1 MQTNT
6 LLAQQAGTQV
16 LTVQHNQFLQDV
28 IEGLTAKPKRL
39 DSKYFYDA
47 NGDKL
52 FQQIMQCPEYYPTRC
67 EMEILQQ
74 QRSAIVHTIST
85 LLPSYDVVELGA
97 GDATKSIHLLQ
108 EMVQADSRFTYYPV
122 DISGN
127 IISELEHRLPLE
139 VPGLQVKGLHGE
151 YMRMLHQASELSEK
165 NKLVLFMGANIG
177 NFDARQALNFC
188 RQLKRQLHKGDLL
201 MIGFDLKKHPA
212 VVLDAYNDSQGITR
226 AFNLNLLHRINR
238 ELDADFKLRL
248 FDHYASYDP
257 ATGACKSYLV
267 SLANQKVRIGS
278 AAAIEF
284 ERDECIYMEVSQK
297 YTPAEIQQLAFAAG
311 FTPVADFRDTK
322 NWFADC
328 LWKV

>member
-6 LLAQQAGTQV
+6 LLAEQSNTQV
-16 LTVQHNQFLQDV
+16 LTVYRNQFLQDV
-28 IEGLTAKPKRL
+28 IEGLTGSPKRL
-39 DSKYFYDA
+39 DAKYFYDA

-67 EMEILQQ
+67 EMEILKQ
-74 QRSAIVHTIST
+74 QRAAITNTINA
-85 LLPSYDVVELGA
+85 LLPAYDVIELGA
-97 GDATKSIHLLQ
+97 GDATKSVYLLQ
-108 EMVQADSRFTYYPV
+108 EMIKAGTDFTYYPV
-122 DISGN
+122 DISGS
-127 IISELEHRLPLE
+127 IISELENKLPQTL
-139 VPGLQVKGLHGE
+139 PGLQVKGLHGE
-151 YMRMLHQASELSEK
+151 YMRMLNQASALSDK

-177 NFDARQALNFC
+177 NFDPRQALNFC
-188 RQLKRQLHKGDLL
+188 RQLRRQLKEGDLL

-212 VVLDAYNDSQGITR
+212 VILDAYNDSQGITR

-238 ELDADFKLRL
+238 ELDADFRLRL

-267 SLANQKVRIGS
+267 SLANQKVRIGNTVTV
-278 AAAIEF
+278 EF
-284 ERDECIYMEVSQK
+284 ERDECIYMEISQK
-297 YTPAEIQQLAFAAG
+297 YTPKEIQQLAFNAG

>member
-6 LLAQQAGTQV
+6 LLAEQSNTQV
-16 LTVQHNQFLQDV
+16 LTVYRNQFLQDV
-28 IEGLTAKPKRL
+28 IEGLTGSPKRL

-67 EMEILQQ
+67 EMEILKR
-74 QRSAIVHTIST
+74 QRGAITSTINA
-85 LLPSYDVVELGA
+85 LLPSYDVIELGA
-97 GDATKSIHLLQ
+97 GDATKSVHLLQ
-108 EMVQADSRFTYYPV
+108 EMIQTGTDFTYYPV
-122 DISGN
+122 DISGS
-127 IISELEHRLPLE
+127 IISELENKLPQTL
-139 VPGLQVKGLHGE
+139 PGLQVRGLHGE
-151 YMRMLHQASELSEK
+151 YMRMLHQASELSNK

-177 NFDARQALNFC
+177 NFDTRQALNFC
-188 RQLKRQLHKGDLL
+188 RQLRRQLKEGDLL

-212 VVLDAYNDSQGITR
+212 VILDAYSDSQGITR

-238 ELDADFKLRL
+238 ELNADFKLRL

-267 SLANQKVRIGS
+267 SLANQKVRIGNTVTV
-278 AAAIEF
+278 EF
-284 ERDECIYMEVSQK
+284 ERDECIYMEISQK
-297 YTPAEIQQLAFAAG
+297 YTPQEIQQLAFSAG